1 MTFTAAPGR
10 LDAVLSALSG
20 ASRSQVAGWIA
31 GAHVQVDG
39 VTGTKASQKLRGG
52 EVLSVRP
59 PPPPDAAVQ
68 LAQLISRRSTGLRY
82 AGLHAYHGAAQ
93 HLRTWIK
100 HSPVVKPGS
109 IMPRYDGGDYMVN
122 GKTQKGG
129 TLTDAEIDD
138 ISAYLRSLKL
148 PEEADYWRDTP
159 VINTLNGGT
168 Q

>member
-1 MTFTAAPGR
+1 MRRLVHLGVGNFARAHTLVATQQAGGWEVAVFTGR
-10 LDAVLSALSG
+10 SPAMAEALNSQSG
-20 ASRSQVAGWIA
+20 KYGLV
-31 GAHVQVDG
+31 V
-39 VTGTKASQKLRGG
+39 RGPERD
-52 EVLSVRP
+52 EVEIIDVI
-59 PPPPDAAVQ
+59 DEA
-68 LAQLISRRSTGLRY
+68 
-82 AGLHAYHGAAQ
+82 GAAQ
-93 HLRTWIK
+93 HLHTWIK
-100 HSPVVKPGS
+100 HSPVLKPGS
-109 IMPRYDGGDYMVN
+109 IMPRYDGGDDMVN